1 MVIFQ
6 SVFGL
11 LFYGLSLL
19 GILRQT
25 GQLKREP
32 RIQGGIFIYRT
43 LVIS

>member
-11 LFYGLSLL
+11 FFFVLSLL
-19 GILRQT
+19 GIPRQS

-32 RIQGGIFIYRT
+32 
-43 LVIS
+43 